1 MNNAARHVIGLVVGV
16 LVLPALV
23 LSLCYGIME
32 VSRSYREMAS
42 ASPAGVVAVV
52 AAGALLG
59 VVCGS
64 RLSPLASLLP
74 GLALLAYG
82 VVWMIDPFV
91 ISRYAL
97 DAMPETLGFGLLTME
112 GTGMFLV
119 LGAAL
124 LVASVPPSR
133 WRAMPKPP
141 PVPYPQ
147 LPFSTPAQGQVPAQ
161 GPQPPAEG
169 PQAPPLPYQPG
180 T

>member
-16 LVLPALV
+16 LALPALV
-23 LSLCYGIME
+23 LLLCYGITE
-32 VSRSYREMAS
+32 VSRGYRVMAS
-42 ASPAGVVAVV
+42 ASPAGIAAVV
-52 AAGALLG
+52 AGGLLLG

-74 GLALLAYG
+74 GLALFAYG
-82 VVWMIDPFV
+82 LVWMIDPFV

-97 DAMPETLGFGLLTME
+97 DAMPETLGSGLLTLE
-112 GTGMFLV
+112 GTGMLLV
-119 LGAAL
+119 LGTAL

-147 LPFSTPAQGQVPAQ
+147 LPFSTPAQGQA
-161 GPQPPAEG
+161 PAEG
-169 PQAPPLPYQPG
+169 PQVPPPPYQPG